1 MGEISKTTLSKVRL
15 LYSRT
20 NVFIQFNDDVCLPGV
35 LCTFEESPKK
45 YIFTWTSEDKIS
57 EKDMKIYKEVENSKD
72 VVLPDST
79 NGSYVTYN
87 EELMKNSISAPLN
100 DIASFSTTIP
110 TEWYVGIIFQ
120 LKNELYLPAFYIQ
133 KRQYEEDIEFYTEL
147 ASWFSILGKNV
158 YKTGNDTGAQIYKIY
173 DKDEEVNESNTLVVK
188 DQLKK
193 ENSDLGKI
201 IEDAKFNILLQFS
214 KVTQKGKE
222 AAAHILGAPVSKP
235 LVPLLPK
242 SFVYSILSKEEV
254 KNICDE
260 YEAAREYLRLM
271 SKEMQEKTLN
281 AINQTINSKI
291 GNSNSYQRVNEEEIE
306 WHEEAFITDII
317 KSIDSDEQNALFSP
331 STQEEDNEWQN
342 IEMPDFKSDR
352 TGSPITVEQWVTFY
366 DNEGRLTKSE
376 DELRDLIYH
385 SGLENDIRMD
395 AWKYLL
401 NIFPWDSTEEKR
413 NEINVTLKESYDSL
427 KQQWKNIL
435 SNGPSADGEEE
446 DYDSQNNGNAG
457 DERYETDIYK
467 RITNRK
473 FRIEKDVL
481 RTDRTIPMFSSN
493 PENRSSDK
501 PEIYDDLEIDT
512 SHAGWNSNLESLRDI
527 LVTYTFLENDNGYV
541 QGMSDLVAPIFGVFR
556 NESDSFWCFNEFME
570 RYKNNFNRNQEE
582 MKNQLSLLLD
592 LLRIMDIELYEHFE
606 KLNCHH
612 LFFCFK
618 WLLVIFKR
626 EFDFYDCMRI
636 WETLWS
642 QKKSDYYQLFIA
654 VAILKQNKTQLLS
667 LDAFD
672 SILKYINNLSGNI
685 KVEPTLN
692 DAEIIYKKFIYRYME
707 LKNRLI
713 NEKVNF
719 MKKNQESGIVH
730 MEAFDENG
738 EDEQNNAAS
747 DIVELAK
754 NEIKMDP
761 TSIINRLS
769 KLTTENEASN

>member
-1 MGEISKTTLSKVRL
+1 MEETNESFVSKVRL

-20 NVFIQFNDDVCLPGV
+20 NAFIQINDDVCLPGV
-35 LCTFEESPKK
+35 LCIFEESPKN
-45 YIFTWTSEDKIS
+45 YVFSWVSEDKIS
-57 EKDMKIYKEVENSKD
+57 EEDMKVYKGVEKFNG
-72 VVLPDST
+72 VILPDSE
-79 NGSYVTYN
+79 NGIYFSYN
-87 EELMKNSISAPLN
+87 DELIKNSISAPLN

-110 TEWYVGIIFQ
+110 TEWYVGFILQ
-120 LKNELYLPAFYIQ
+120 LNNELYLPTFFVQ
-133 KRQYEEDIEFYTEL
+133 KKQYEKDIDFYSEL
-147 ASWFSILGKNV
+147 ASWFSIVGKKV
-158 YKTGNDTGAQIYKIY
+158 YKTSNDIGAHIYKVC
-173 DKDEEVNESNTLVVK
+173 DENDEIPESSILVAK
-188 DQLKK
+188 GQTKK
-193 ENSDLGKI
+193 ENSDIGKI
-201 IEDAKFNILLQFS
+201 LEEAKFNIFLQFS

-222 AAAHILGAPVSKP
+222 AAAHILGAPVSMP

-242 SFVYSILSKEEV
+242 SFTYSILSKEEV
-254 KNICDE
+254 KKICNE
-260 YEAAREYLRLM
+260 YEAARQYLRLM

-281 AINQTINSKI
+281 AINQTINI
-291 GNSNSYQRVNEEEIE
+291 RNSNSYQKIKGQEMKWQEEK
-306 WHEEAFITDII
+306 FINDII
-317 KSIDSDEQNALFSP
+317 KSMDYNEQFS
-331 STQEEDNEWQN
+331 SFTQNEDNVSQN
-342 IEMPDFKSDR
+342 IELLDFSSRR
-352 TGSPITVEQWVTFY
+352 TGKPITMEQWSKFY
-366 DNEGRLTKSE
+366 NDEGRLIKNE
-376 DELRDLIYH
+376 NEIRDLIYY
-385 SGLENDIRMD
+385 SGLENDIRVD

-401 NIFPWDSTEEKR
+401 NIFPWDSTKEKR
-413 NEINVTLKESYDSL
+413 NEINIALKESYDSL

-435 SNGPSADGEEE
+435 NNGPTSPMEGSEE
-446 DYDSQNNGNAG
+446 SINNSNAG
-457 DERYETDIYK
+457 DERFETDIYK

-527 LVTYTFLENDNGYV
+527 LVSYTFLENDN
-541 QGMSDLVAPIFGVFR
+541 GMSDLVAPIFGVFR

-654 VAILKQNKTQLLS
+654 VAILKQNKAQLFELNE
-667 LDAFD
+667 FD
-672 SILKYINNLSGNI
+672 TILKYINDLSGKI
-685 KVEPTLN
+685 QVEPTLS
-692 DAEIIYKKFIYRYME
+692 DTETIYKKFIYRY
-707 LKNRLI
+707 KKFKVSLI
-713 NEKVNF
+713 NEKVKF
-719 MKKNQESGIVH
+719 MKEEHNSGIVH
-730 MEAFDENG
+730 MEVIDEHG
-738 EDEQNNAAS
+738 EEEQNNGLL
-747 DIVELAK
+747 DFTELAK
-754 NEIKMDP
+754 NEIIMDQ
-761 TSIINRLS
+761 TSYVNRLA
-769 KLTTENEASN
+769 KLSNEIEVSN